1 MYSKEV
7 NLNWLVIVNEKAG
20 NGNAGK
26 LWANTKSKLLDAKI
40 CFTAKFTV
48 APHQTR
54 LLALNALN
62 QGYNGIIV
70 YGGDGT
76 VSDTAAALS
85 TLEEKP
91 LLAFIPT
98 GSGNDW
104 IKSIGF
110 LSPSIDSSI
119 SAIVMGNV
127 KSVDTGLC
135 SWESGSKFF
144 LNSAGIGFDAFVLRN
159 AISIRKFLPL
169 GSSIYLVTMIAS
181 ALFPPHWRGTI
192 SSEGENIYKGDY
204 FSLTIGIGKYSGGGM
219 ILAPDAEPDDG
230 LFDGLIISP
239 LNFFTILKCFPKI
252 FNGTLATQKQATA
265 IKGKIIEIEVEANS
279 KSSIILEVDGEIVK
293 LPKNLKKI
301 SFSTVQSNL
310 KVIAPNQGNQ

>member
-1 MYSKEV
+1 M
-7 NLNWLVIVNEKAG
+7 NWLVIVNKKAG

-26 LWANTKSKLLDAKI
+26 LWANTKDKLLDAKI
-40 CFTAKFTV
+40 NFTTKLTES
-48 APHQTR
+48 PHQTK

-62 QGYNGIIV
+62 QGFLGIIV

-76 VSDTAAALS
+76 VSDTAAAIS

-110 LSPSIDSSI
+110 TSPSIDSSI
-119 SAIVMGNV
+119 SAIVKGNI
-127 KSVDTGLC
+127 KSVDTGMC
-135 SWESGSKFF
+135 SWENGSKFF
-144 LNSAGIGFDAFVLRN
+144 LNSAGIGFDAFVLKN
-159 AISIRKFLPL
+159 AISLRKFIPL

-181 ALFPPHWRGTI
+181 ALLPPHWRGVI
-192 SSEGENIYKGDY
+192 SSDRKDVYKGDY
-204 FSLTIGIGKYSGGGM
+204 FSLTVGIGKYSGGGM

-239 LNFFTILKCFPKI
+239 LNFFSILKCFPKI
-252 FNGTLATQKQATA
+252 FNGTLASQKQATA
-265 IKGKIIEIEVEANS
+265 TRGKTIEVEADS
-279 KSSIILEVDGEIVK
+279 KSSIILEVDGEIVT

-301 SFSTVQSNL
+301 SFSTTRHNL
-310 KVIAPNQGNQ
+310 KVIAPNLGNQ